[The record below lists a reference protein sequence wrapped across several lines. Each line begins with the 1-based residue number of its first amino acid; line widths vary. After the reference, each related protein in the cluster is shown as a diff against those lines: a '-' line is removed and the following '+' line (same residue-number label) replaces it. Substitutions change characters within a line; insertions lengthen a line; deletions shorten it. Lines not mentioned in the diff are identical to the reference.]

1 MRNLPFD
8 ARSSFFIQISYFVD
22 FVRFN
27 WNQIQNEMRAFVEL
41 IVSSLVY
48 KISVSEEN
56 PEEKRGKVA

>member
-1 MRNLPFD
+1 
-8 ARSSFFIQISYFVD
+8 VD